1 MNRKLL
7 AAIFLSLA
15 IITAVIIILVK
26 DKDAKK
32 AQEAIEEATGVESIL
47 RLNEKWSGDFDEMS
61 KRNLIRALVP
71 FSKTFYFLD
80 GGDQRGL
87 TYDLLREFEN
97 YINRELSREAMRIR
111 LVVIPTRR
119 DRLLPAL
126 IDGTGD
132 IAAGNLTII
141 PERQQLVDFSDP
153 IFTGID
159 EIIVAG
165 PAATPLNT
173 IDDLAGKKI
182 YVRASSSYYESLKYL
197 NRKFKK
203 SRKKHMKL
211 VLADEYLEDEDL
223 LEMMNANLIPMIVI
237 DSHKGKFWKQIFK
250 DLTLY
255 PNIKLRSDGKIAW
268 AIRKGSPK
276 LKEIIDRFI
285 KSHKEG
291 TTIGNL
297 LKKRYL
303 QNVKWVRNSLSDE
316 DLGRFKEV
324 GEFFRKYSDQY
335 GFDWLMIAA
344 IAYQESGIDQN
355 KQSPSG
361 AIGVMQILPNTAS
374 GKKVNI
380 PDIDKLESNIHAG
393 IKYLRI
399 IRNEYFEKEPMDE
412 LDKML
417 FTFASYNAG
426 PNKVKRLRKEALQM
440 ELDPNV
446 WFRNVEVVAARR
458 IGRET
463 VQYVSNIYKYY
474 IAYRLITKKIEL
486 KKDAKKM
493 MKSS

>member
-32 AQEAIEEATGVESIL
+32 AQETIEETTGVESVL
-47 RLNEKWSGDFDEMS
+47 KLNEKWSGDFDEMS

-97 YINRELSREAMRIR
+97 YINRKLNRKTLRVR

-126 IDGTGD
+126 MDGTGD

-153 IFTGID
+153 LFTGID

-165 PAATPLNT
+165 PAATPLGT

-250 DLTLY
+250 NLNLY

-440 ELDPNV
+440 GLDPNV

-474 IAYRLITKKIEL
+474 IAYKLITKKIEL

-493 MKSS
+493 MRSS